1 MTSCVYRDAGVLQR
15 TVRWTAA
22 TRPLA
27 WLYARIQQPL
37 DTLVYRLSRRRTTLS
52 SWMAGVQL
60 VMLTTTGA
68 RSGRR
73 RTVPVLAIRDGE
85 AFVVIASNF
94 GRRAI
99 RPGTTTCAPIRGHGP
114 RSRAGAARTGRA
126 SCRATSATAA
136 SGSAPRSTRAS
147 TTTCAGPGGASPS
160 CGSSRDRLAAR
171 GRRGRGVRALPRAR
185 LLRAVRRR
193 LVELAAPRPATGRST
208 SPAGPGS
215 SRAGSPRG
223 WPSVAG
229 VDSTRA

>member
-1 MTSCVYRDAGVLQR
+1 MMSCVYRNAGVLQR

-52 SWMAGVQL
+52 SWIAGVQL

-94 GRRAI
+94 GRR
-99 RPGTTTCAPIRGHGP
+99 RNPGWYHNLRADPRAWAEVEGSGGP
-114 RSRAGAARTGRA
+114 YRARELSGAE
-126 SCRATSATAA
+126 
-136 SGSAPRSTRAS
+136 
-147 TTTCAGPGGASPS
+147 
-160 CGSSRDRLAAR
+160 RDRCFRLGAEFYPGFNHYVRWA
-171 GRRGRGVRALPRAR
+171 GRRIPVLR
-185 LLRAVRRR
+185 L
-193 LVELAAPRPATGRST
+193 EPAP
-208 SPAGPGS
+208 
-215 SRAGSPRG
+215 
-223 WPSVAG
+223 
-229 VDSTRA
+229 